1 MMPVHGELI
10 LKLLPRAIPASR
22 SSLSINSPCTGFQT
36 TGAQQ
41 DTQLECHESD

>member
-10 LKLLPRAIPASR
+10 LKLLREAGIALG